1 MFIRKTFT
9 IEESILI
16 GCLKGEIKAQRKL
29 YEAYSG
35 KFLALCCRYVKDR
48 DLAED
53 VMIEGFMKI
62 FDNLSQYE
70 QKGSLEGWMRKVMVN
85 QALLTLRKNKH
96 LAMEINYDGHQ
107 DSLGACEIP
116 ADLEAEDLLRM
127 VQELPVGYR
136 TVFNLYAIEG
146 YSHKEIQDLLGISE
160 STSKSQLSR
169 ARALLQQK
177 LNKLPLDKTN
187 NHG

>member
-9 IEESILI
+9 EEEAII
-16 GCLKGEIKAQRKL
+16 RGCLKGDLKAQRKL

-62 FDNLSQYE
+62 FEKLSQFE

-85 QALLTLRKNKH
+85 QALLTLRKNRH
-96 LAMEINYDGHQ
+96 LAMEVNYDGQ
-107 DSLGACEIP
+107 QEGMGSYAAP
-116 ADLEAEDLLRM
+116 VDLEAEDLMKL
-127 VQELPVGYR
+127 VHELPVGYR

-146 YSHKEIQDLLGISE
+146 YSHKEIQELLGITE

-177 LNKLPLDKTN
+177 LNKSPLDKTN

>member
-1 MFIRKTFT
+1 MFVRKTFT
-9 IEESILI
+9 EEETIVR
-16 GCLKGEIKAQRKL
+16 GCLKGDKKSQKHL

-35 KFLALCCRYVKDR
+35 KFLALCYRYVKDR

-62 FDNLSQYE
+62 FDKLSQFE
-70 QKGSLEGWMRKVMVN
+70 NKGSLEGWMRKVMVN
-85 QALLTLRKNKH
+85 QALLTLRKNRH
-96 LAMEINYDGHQ
+96 LSMEVNYDGQ
-107 DSLGACEIP
+107 EEGLGVYEDP
-116 ADLEAEDLLRM
+116 NDLEAEDLLKM
-127 VQELPVGYR
+127 VEELPVGYR

-169 ARALLQQK
+169 ARALLKQK
-177 LNKLPLDKTN
+177 LTKIPIDKTN